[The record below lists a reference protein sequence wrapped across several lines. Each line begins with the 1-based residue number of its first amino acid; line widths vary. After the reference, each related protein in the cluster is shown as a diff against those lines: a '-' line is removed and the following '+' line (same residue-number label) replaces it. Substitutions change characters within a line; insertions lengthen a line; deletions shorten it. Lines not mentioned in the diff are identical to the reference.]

1 MSSANGSEDDD
12 SRSPPVLVNE
22 SGADSPDEAAADDD
36 AAMPVLESEAEPV
49 NALKGRDLH
58 AIFRLWEET
67 HVTAGF
73 DPVFI
78 LTR

>member
-1 MSSANGSEDDD
+1 M
-12 SRSPPVLVNE
+12 SPPPALANE
-22 SGADSPDEAAADDD
+22 SGADSPDEVVPEEEAAE
-36 AAMPVLESEAEPV
+36 AAMPPAQEAEADSSNV
-49 NALKGRDLH
+49 LKGRDLH